1 MNYKRANYIVGLIV
15 FLVSSVAYFITIHPS
30 ISFWNSSEYAACAV
44 SLSIPHGPGAP
55 LWIILAKFATF
66 IPIGSDPALRINIFS
81 ALCSGVTI
89 FLLYLVIVELI
100 KSWNRDIS
108 SKSDAV
114 ITFGSAAIGALSFA
128 FCYSFWSIAHISD
141 VYAFGT
147 MIIALCL
154 WFVYKWWNNDENIKY
169 LYLTGFLIGLILG
182 TQIFAAQLVLFLV
195 LIFYFKKFEFSRKS
209 LLIALG
215 ISILALIIIT
225 PLLSSWYP
233 FWLSGNI
240 KSLKIQSNSVV
251 KFISFLLIPL
261 ILIGIIF
268 AYRKSKK
275 NLVLAFTFL
284 ILVIAGYSTY
294 YSVFISAN
302 SENVLANEINPKTF
316 SNLAVYINSDNNQP
330 HFWPRRYSQEPDNNR
345 MWTNY
350 SGNMSYA
357 WNYQLNHMFTR
368 YLGWQYIGKANEE
381 QHSGVDWSK
390 LYGIPL
396 FIGLFGIFYHF
407 KKSWKSG
414 LSFLLLFLLFGL
426 FTAIYLNYQ
435 FPQPRER
442 DYVFLDAFLIF
453 SIWIGIG
460 IFGLCELA
468 VQKIKSLSLKNFSVY
483 SLLILTFIFIPVNS
497 FRINFPEQNQSNN
510 RVPFDYAYNTLQSV
524 EKDGILFT
532 NGDNDTYP
540 LLYLQI
546 LGYRQDVS
554 VININ
559 LLNEEWYFNFLKES
573 RPFGA
578 LKVPLNI
585 NIDQFKSLKP
595 VQWGDFRVVS
605 LDISGDSA
613 NSVSDNNL
621 KMTWKIPA
629 TITTVDN
636 LKCIR
641 KSDLL
646 MLDIIKSNNWKRPVY
661 FSSFVT
667 ESNNIGLSDYLVSE
681 GLAKR
686 LVSGKDESGT
696 QFRVDQ
702 KLYDALM
709 TSQTGYSKS
718 EQTGFF
724 FTNLNKSSLSLDD
737 VSKTIVQSYRA
748 QYLALAYSFLASDTQ
763 KVAEVLN
770 KMESNIPHTV
780 IPIDY
785 KTQHDVAMLY
795 FQIGDKGKF
804 NELSKDVEKR
814 AKEELAKNPDDIQSP
829 WNPYKLLLDIYD
841 GRGDYDNELDI
852 LHKLQKITPDSHE
865 VNDKIES
872 VKSKM
877 EGKNNNP

>member
-1 MNYKRANYIVGLIV
+1 MNYKRANYIVGLSLLLI
-15 FLVSSVAYFITIHPS
+15 SAIAYLITIHPS
-30 ISFWNSSEYAACAV
+30 ISFWNSGEYAACAV

-89 FLLYLVIVELI
+89 FLLYLIIVELI
-100 KSWNRDIS
+100 KSRNGEIS
-108 SKSDAV
+108 SKSNAF
-114 ITFGSAAIGALSFA
+114 IAFGSAAIGSLSFA
-128 FCYSFWSIAHISD
+128 FCYSFWSVAHISD

-154 WFVYKWWNNDENIKY
+154 WFVYKWWNSPEPEGSIKY
-169 LYLTGFLIGLILG
+169 LYMTGFLIGLSLG
-182 TQIFAAQLVLFLV
+182 AEIFAAQLVLFIVLV
-195 LIFYFKKFEFSRKS
+195 FYFKKFEFSRKS

-215 ISILALIIIT
+215 ISIVALIIIS
-225 PLLSSWYP
+225 PILSGWYP

-240 KSLKIQSNSVV
+240 KSLKIQNSSVI
-251 KFISFLLIPL
+251 KFLAFLVIPV
-261 ILIGIIF
+261 ILIGIII
-268 AYRKSKK
+268 AYQKSKK
-275 NLVLAFTFL
+275 NLVMGLTLL

-294 YSVFISAN
+294 ISVFIRAGSDN
-302 SENVLANEINPKTF
+302 ISVNENTPKT
-316 SNLAVYINSDNNQP
+316 LAYLADYINTENNQP
-330 HFWPRRYSQEPDNNR
+330 HFWPRRYSGEPEYSR

-350 SGNMSYA
+350 TDDMSFA
-357 WNYQLNHMFTR
+357 WNYQINHMFTR
-368 YLGWQYIGKANEE
+368 YLGWQYIGPGDE
-381 QHSGVDWSK
+381 QNPGVDWSK

-414 LSFLLLFLLFGL
+414 LAFLFLFLLFGL

-442 DYVFLDAFLIF
+442 DYIFLGAFLIF

-468 VQKIKSLSLKNFSVY
+468 VQKIKSQSLKNFSEY
-483 SLLILTFIFIPVNS
+483 SLLILAFIFIPVNS
-497 FRINFPEQNQSNN
+497 LRINFPEQNQSNN
-510 RVPFDYAYNTLQSV
+510 HVPFDYAYNTLQSV

-540 LLYLQI
+540 LWYLQV

-559 LLNEEWYFNFLKES
+559 LLNEEWYFKFLKDS
-573 RPFGA
+573 QPFGA
-578 LKVPLNI
+578 MKIPI
-585 NIDQFKSLKP
+585 NLSTDQFASLKP

-605 LDISGDSA
+605 LALTNDSDS
-613 NSVSDNNL
+613 NE
-621 KMTWKIPA
+621 KMSWKIPA
-629 TITTVDN
+629 TITTRDN
-636 LKCIR
+636 IKCVR
-641 KSDLL
+641 KSDLVI
-646 MLDIIKSNNWKRPVY
+646 LDIIKSNNWKRPVH
-661 FSSFVT
+661 FSSFVG

-686 LVSGKDESGT
+686 LVSGKDESGS
-696 QFRVDQ
+696 QFRVDE
-702 KLYDALM
+702 KLYDELM
-709 TSQTGYSKS
+709 TSKPEYSKS

-724 FTNLNKSSLSLDD
+724 FTNLNKKPLSLDD
-737 VSKTIVQSYRA
+737 VSKTVVQSYRT
-748 QYLALAYSFLASDTQ
+748 QYLALAYSYLSSDTQ

-770 KMESNIPHTV
+770 KMESNIPHSV
-780 IPIDY
+780 VPIDY

-795 FQIGDKGKF
+795 YQIGDKGKF
-804 NELSKDVEKR
+804 NELSKDVEKK
-814 AKEELAKNPDDIQSP
+814 AKEELAMNPDDIQSP

-841 GRGDYDNELDI
+841 GRGDYNNELDI

-865 VNDKIES
+865 VSDKIES